1 MKIYW
6 EFPSAWWSGFVSI
19 FIVYLILLISRKKR
33 GSNELKAQLLVGLS
47 SLIIGFIFEDRSVA
61 AGLWNYNPGNWPAIL
76 WPIYFEVGLLAY
88 QLVKK
93 IEEILGK

>member
-6 EFPSAWWSGFVSI
+6 SYPNEWWAAFAFVFGI
-19 FIVYLILLISRKKR
+19 YLILLISRKKR
-33 GSNELKAQLLVGLS
+33 GPNELKAQLLVGLS
-47 SLIIGFIFEDRSVA
+47 SLVLSTIFELMCVSL
-61 AGLWNYNPGNWPAIL
+61 GLWNYNPGNWPVIL
-76 WPIYFEVGLLAY
+76 WPIYFVTGLLAY